1 MAVSA
6 AQATRLRHVANPQ
19 QGKLPHT
26 GANLP
31 LIAGGGLAFLLG
43 AAYLRRRVLV

>member
-1 MAVSA
+1 MQVK
-6 AQATRLRHVANPQ
+6 NPQ

-43 AAYLRRRVLV
+43 AAYLRRRISA